1 MHSGQTQTVGFTAE
15 CRTLGAKDAP
25 GGFLASYFD
34 SIVRDILVPPIP
46 NSVGQRQTNQ
56 AELKGTRI
64 PRLQTSLNTRYF
76 TFWNQPVA
84 VNSKNCLRPLEII
97 DICPEKAGAKWQR

>member
-1 MHSGQTQTVGFTAE
+1 MHSGRAQYVGFAAE

-34 SIVRDILVPPIP
+34 SIVRDIRVPPIP
-46 NSVGQRQTNQ
+46 ISVGQRQTKQ

-64 PRLQTSLNTRYF
+64 PRLQASSNTHYF
-76 TFWNQPVA
+76 AFWNQPVA
-84 VNSKNCLRPLEII
+84 VKSKNCLRPLEII
-97 DICPEKAGAKWQR
+97 DICPEKAGSKWQR